1 MAKAK
6 KKRKVSG
13 VRRRRS
19 RRMSGTTKLMDAG
32 MKLLGA
38 GIGAAAGV
46 FINQA
51 VKTSFTTMPT
61 YTGGF
66 VDIAAGV
73 GGIAFGGGSP
83 FVEGA
88 AIGMMGMG
96 AVFVVNETFL
106 SLPGISGIPQGVPNA
121 RAIPGNYLSN
131 AVAGYRGMDRN
142 PGMGNMS
149 GANGRAVGMGAIYR
163 N

>member
-1 MAKAK
+1 ME
-6 KKRKVSG
+6 
-13 VRRRRS
+13 
-19 RRMSGTTKLMDAG
+19 AG
-32 MKLLGA
+32 MTFLGA
-38 GIGAAAGV
+38 GIGAVAEV

-66 VDIAAGV
+66 AGILA
-73 GGIAFGGGSP
+73 GGGGLAFGGDSP
-83 FVEGA
+83 FVKGA
-88 AIGMMGMG
+88 AIGMMAMG
-96 AVFVVNETFL
+96 AAFVVNETFL

-131 AVAGYRGMDRN
+131 AVAGYRGINNN

-149 GANGRAVGMGAIYR
+149 GNNGKVVGSMGAIYR